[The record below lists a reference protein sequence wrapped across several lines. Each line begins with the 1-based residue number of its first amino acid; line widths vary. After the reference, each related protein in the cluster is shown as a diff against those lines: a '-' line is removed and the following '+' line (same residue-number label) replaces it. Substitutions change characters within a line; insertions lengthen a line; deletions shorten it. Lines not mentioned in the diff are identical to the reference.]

1 MTAPPDRIW
10 LQTSGDYEGA
20 SAAMDEVTWCDQPM
34 QDGDHEY
41 LLRDGPTMQAAI
53 AAAEARGLRKAAE
66 SLLECSVWCDSQERT
81 NDGWRNG
88 VTDARKHYMARIL
101 ALIPAPPP
109 ADGYAEGV
117 RTGMRYGEAIA
128 IAAIEAM
135 PGAGP
140 FRLVGKD
147 DDWRFRANLARKEA
161 LDAAVAYIRLA
172 FEKNA
177 PPPADGGDK

>member
-1 MTAPPDRIW
+1 MTE
-10 LQTSGDYEGA
+10 LQTYDCDGDPCGRF
-20 SAAMDEVTWCDQPM
+20 DQPKFVLLS
-34 QDGDHEY
+34 DHA
-41 LLRDGPTMQAAI
+41 AAI
-53 AAAEARGLRKAAE
+53 AAAEARGLRIAADHFAALAE
-66 SLLECSVWCDSQERT
+66 KTPLGAENKERGASVYNWTRWAEKQVR
-81 NDGWRNG
+81 
-88 VTDARKHYMARIL
+88 AM
-101 ALIPAPPP
+101 IPAPPP

-177 PPPADGGDK
+177 PPPGDGGDK